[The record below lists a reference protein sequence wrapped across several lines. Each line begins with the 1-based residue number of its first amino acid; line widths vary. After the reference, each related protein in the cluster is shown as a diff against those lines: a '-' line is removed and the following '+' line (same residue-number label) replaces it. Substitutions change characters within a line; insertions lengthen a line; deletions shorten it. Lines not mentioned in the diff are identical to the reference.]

1 VNQTTR
7 TVANWQPVL
16 ELVSPG
22 SCFQDLLCEE
32 IVSMKNYTAT
42 VTATTILLGLT
53 LFVSGCQS
61 ESAGDKMSTSADAK
75 MSDDKMGMDKMADDK
90 MGMEKMS
97 DGKMSDGKMSDD
109 KMDKK

>member
-1 VNQTTR
+1 MLATGLGVGFP
-7 TVANWQPVL
+7 WFM
-16 ELVSPG
+16 
-22 SCFQDLLCEE
+22 FQYPFCEE

-42 VTATTILLGLT
+42 VAATTILLGLT

-61 ESAGDKMSTSADAK
+61 ESSSDKMSSSSDAK

-97 DGKMSDGKMSDD
+97 DGKMTDGKMSDD